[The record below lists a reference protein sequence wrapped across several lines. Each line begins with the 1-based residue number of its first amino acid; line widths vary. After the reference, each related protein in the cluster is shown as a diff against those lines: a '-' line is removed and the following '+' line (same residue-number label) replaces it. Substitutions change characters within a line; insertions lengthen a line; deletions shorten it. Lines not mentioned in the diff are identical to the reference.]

1 MKNSLTEKDLKC
13 GVIAYEV
20 NKMCIRTVMF
30 VSDVYTHSGMGS
42 KCIDYKS
49 FYRNGDNVVLSDYI
63 ESDFLKDHNIG
74 ASYNKNYWFSD
85 YESAKEHFDS
95 IYKANVYNVV
105 IDNNGDDYYSAR
117 DYFDSIPNEKVNIK
131 LPMFNIY

>member
-1 MKNSLTEKDLKC
+1 MKNSLTQNDLKC

-49 FYRNGDNVVLSDYI
+49 FYRNGDNVVLSDYV
-63 ESDFLKDHNIG
+63 ESGFLKDHNIG
-74 ASYNKNYWFSD
+74 TSYNENYWFS
-85 YESAKEHFDS
+85 
-95 IYKANVYNVV
+95 
-105 IDNNGDDYYSAR
+105 DYYSAR
-117 DYFDSIPNEKVNIK
+117 DYFDSIYDKKGNTK
-131 LPMFNIY
+131 LFMFNFSF

>member
-1 MKNSLTEKDLKC
+1 MKNTLTENDLKC
-13 GVIAYEV
+13 GMVAYEV
-20 NKMCIRTVMF
+20 NKMRIVTVIF
-30 VSDVYTHSGMGS
+30 VSDVYTHSDMGI

-63 ESDFLKDHNIG
+63 GHGFLNDHNIG

-85 YESAKEHFDS
+85 Y
-95 IYKANVYNVV
+95 
-105 IDNNGDDYYSAR
+105 YSAR
-117 DYFDSIPNEKVNIK
+117 DYFDSIREKKVDIK